1 MPELIVVT
9 VDPAHIQVQPAGKA
23 EANIVLKNRSE
34 EVENYILSLE
44 GVPPEWADI
53 NPNQLSAFPY
63 TEVRSH
69 ISVHPPDNTQGAIYR
84 LTVCAKSQE
93 REGVQGRGVLEVDV
107 PAPQP
112 QIFTPVVDTQTD
124 KVKPPDSSPF
134 QIASQIEL
142 RAEPNP
148 VNPPPPPAVQWNL
161 RLRNAGKVLDTFGF
175 SFSRIIQNWVT
186 IDPVELQLY
195 PGEEGTASLVV
206 QPASD
211 TKAGS
216 YPFTLTAYSHVN
228 INERTDI
235 TLNLDIKASLGFQL
249 DVTPREAESQGGRDF
264 QVWMSSIA
272 TANSDLQL
280 DLSANDQDN
289 ACEYTFQP
297 QAVLLPARQRVMSTL
312 HVRPRS
318 VLGPNERKQ
327 YKINVTA
334 VPRQAAAPTQ
344 TIDVRLTQIGSAPV
358 SLEIRPQVQP
368 AEMESDYVVYVANPS
383 GLDVRLLFSADDPE
397 MACDYVFLPD
407 QRYISANGTSST
419 RLHVKARALYR
430 GAGQKQIVFTVKA
443 TRQGELLPTSTVQ
456 GSLNQ
461 MPGKPIA
468 LELIPPQQSQPS
480 RAKYSVRVHN
490 PFNAQIQVWLEARD
504 EADALAFTLSPQRF
518 RIPPGGDGLI
528 EMRVIPKD
536 KLLPTDQRRV
546 HKFVVSALVEGTS
559 TPTTVSGT
567 LAQVKGFDWSGPVG
581 KVLGFIVAALKLM
594 LKIFL
599 WVIPWIIVLIILI
612 FIADLAIAGV
622 YFIVQTDTQLGP
634 VITGLVPDKLLVFLH
649 DTLLFKS
656 ISDSIVEAVAKIM
669 AVLQVRFNP
678 PPTPA
683 P

>member
-1 MPELIVVT
+1 MPDLIVVT
-9 VDPAHIQVQPAGKA
+9 VDPAHIQVQSAGKA
-23 EANIVLKNRSE
+23 EANIVVKNRSE

-53 NPNQLSAFPY
+53 SPNQLSAFPY
-63 TEVRSH
+63 QEVRSH
-69 ISVHPPDNTQGAIYR
+69 ISVHPPANTQGAIYR

-93 REGVQGRGVLEVDV
+93 RAGVEGRGVLEVDV
-107 PAPQP
+107 PVPQVEE
-112 QIFTPVVDTQTD
+112 PVVDTQPVA
-124 KVKPPDSSPF
+124 VKRPVASRS
-134 QIASQIEL
+134 QTASQIEL
-142 RAEPNP
+142 RAEPNQE
-148 VNPPPPPAVQWNL
+148 NPLPPPAVQWKL
-161 RLRNAGKVLDTFGF
+161 RLRNAGNVLDTFGF
-175 SFSRIIQNWVT
+175 SFSGIIQNWVT
-186 IDPVELQLY
+186 IDPVEMQLY
-195 PGEEGTASLVV
+195 PGEEGIASLVV
-206 QPASD
+206 QPGSD

-216 YPFTLTAYSHVN
+216 YPFTLRAFSHVN
-228 INERTDI
+228 MNERTEI
-235 TLNLDIKASLGFQL
+235 ALKLDIKASLGFQL
-249 DVTPREAESQGGRDF
+249 DITPREAESQGGRDF
-264 QVWMSSIA
+264 QVWMSSTA
-272 TANSDLQL
+272 TANSDLWL

-297 QAVLLPARQRVMSTL
+297 REILLPARQRVMSTL

-327 YKINVTA
+327 YRINVEA
-334 VPRQAAAPTQ
+334 LPRQAAAPMQ
-344 TIDVRLTQIGSAPV
+344 AIDVRLTQIGSAPV
-358 SLEIRPQVQP
+358 SLEIRPQVQA
-368 AEMESDYVVYVANPS
+368 AEIESDYVVVMANPS
-383 GLDVRLLFSADDPE
+383 GVDVSLFFSADDPE

-407 QRYISANGTSST
+407 RRYISANGTSST
-419 RLHVKARALYR
+419 RLHVKARAPFR

-461 MPGKPIA
+461 MPGRPIA

-490 PFNAQIQVWLEARD
+490 PFNAPIQVWLEARD
-504 EADALAFTLSPQRF
+504 EEDALAFTLSPQRIQ
-518 RIPPGGDGLI
+518 IPPGGDGLV

-559 TPTTVSGT
+559 APSTASGT
-567 LAQVKGFDWSGPVG
+567 LAQVRGFDWSGPVG

-599 WVIPWIIVLIILI
+599 WVIPWIILLIILY
-612 FIADLAIAGV
+612 FIANLGIAGL
-622 YFIVQTDTQLGP
+622 YYIVQHDSQLGP
-634 VITGLVPDKLLVFLH
+634 VISGLIPDQLLVFLH
-649 DTLLFKS
+649 NTLLFKS

-669 AVLQVRFNP
+669 AVLQMRFNP
-678 PPTPA
+678 PPTPT